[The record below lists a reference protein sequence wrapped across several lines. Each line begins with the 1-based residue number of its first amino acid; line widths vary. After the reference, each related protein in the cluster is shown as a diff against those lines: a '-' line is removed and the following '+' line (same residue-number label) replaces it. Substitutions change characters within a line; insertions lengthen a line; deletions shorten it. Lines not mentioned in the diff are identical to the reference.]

1 MVVFPKHH
9 EQANSIMVNHEPGKL
24 TPELAATQVEVE
36 AYARGYGLDFFPT
49 LFELIDADQLNAV
62 AARGGFPSRY
72 PHWRFGMEYEQL
84 SKGYQ
89 YGLQKIYELVINNDP
104 CYAYLMRTNA
114 AVDQK
119 LVMAHVYGHSDFFK
133 NNLWFAH
140 THRKMMDEM
149 ANHGTRIRRIIDE
162 MGVEVVEDFV
172 DTCLSIEDLI
182 DIHQPFIQRRSSAE
196 RDDFTH
202 SPKKKPPPEPAR
214 FQAKPYMQPFINPP
228 ETIRTE
234 ADRLAGEHAQ
244 QSFPEHP
251 ERDVMQFLLV
261 HAPLEGWQAEVL
273 TILRDEAYYFAPQ
286 AQTKIMNEGWA
297 SYWHSTIMIHQGL
310 AAADVVNYCD
320 HHSGTLA
327 SSPGQL
333 NPYKVGIELFRH
345 IEDRWNR
352 GAFGTEYDR
361 CDDFK
366 KRRDWD
372 AGADMGREKIFEVR
386 RIHNDLTFIDEF
398 LTLDFVREHK
408 LFRFGYNPGSEAYE
422 IESREF
428 PIVKQQLLQSLTNRG
443 LPTIEVLDGN
453 YKNRGELFLE
463 HAYTGVE
470 LQLDYASD
478 TLEHLH
484 SLWKRPVHLATVL
497 KGDRAV
503 LSYDGAQHQT
513 ETSPSGPGKHGPEG
527 QDGGAAA

>member
-1 MVVFPKHH
+1 
-9 EQANSIMVNHEPGKL
+9 
-24 TPELAATQVEVE
+24 
-36 AYARGYGLDFFPT
+36 
-49 LFELIDADQLNAV
+49 
-62 AARGGFPSRY
+62 
-72 PHWRFGMEYEQL
+72 MEYEQL

-89 YGLQKIYELVINNDP
+89 YGLQKIYEMVINNNP
-104 CYAYLMRTNA
+104 CYAYLMQSNA
-114 AVDQK
+114 PIDQK

-149 ANHGTRIRRIIDE
+149 ANHGSRIRRIMDDE
-162 MGVEVVEDFV
+162 GVEVVEDFI

-182 DIHQPFIQRRSSAE
+182 DIHRPFIQRHELADRH
-196 RDDFTH
+196 DFA
-202 SPKKKPPPEPAR
+202 SLPRKEPPPEPAR
-214 FQAKPYMQPFINPP
+214 FQAKHYMQPFINPP
-228 ETIRTE
+228 DQLRAE
-234 ADRLAGEHAQ
+234 AEQLSSAQ
-244 QSFPEHP
+244 SQRSFPEHP
-251 ERDVMQFLLV
+251 ERDVMHFLLE
-261 HAPLEGWQAEVL
+261 HAPLENWQASVL
-273 TILRDEAYYFAPQ
+273 SILRDEAYYFAPQ

-310 AAADVVNYCD
+310 TLADVVNYCD

-352 GAFGTEYDR
+352 GAFGPEYDR
-361 CDDFK
+361 CDNFK

-372 AGADMGREKIFEVR
+372 TDAGLGREKIFEVR
-386 RIHNDLTFIDEF
+386 RIHNDLTFVDEF
-398 LTLDFVREHK
+398 LTLDFVRMHK
-408 LFRFGYNPGSEAYE
+408 LFRFGYNPSTEAYE

-428 PIVKQQLLQSLTNRG
+428 PKVKQQLLQSLTNRG
-443 LPTIEVLDGN
+443 QPTIAVNDGN

-463 HAYTGVE
+463 HAYSGVE
-470 LQLDYASD
+470 LQLDYAND

-484 SLWKRPVHLATVL
+484 RLWQRPVHLATVL
-497 KGDRAV
+497 QEKRVV
-503 LSYDGAQHQT
+503 LSYDGSQHQLDGN
-513 ETSPSGPGKHGPEG
+513 PSGPGSDRSED